1 MNTEILISFCL
12 AVFAL
17 ALSPG
22 PDNIFVLVQSIRFG
36 KKNALAVVAGLMTGC
51 LVHTSLVAFGVSL
64 LIAEN
69 ELLFTLLKIFG
80 AGYLLYLAF
89 QVYKSSETINFSS
102 NKIEAKPLAKLY
114 QQGFVMNVLN
124 PKVSLFFLALFPG
137 FLFSESLNENLQF
150 YVLGALFILV
160 SFIVFASIALLAGS
174 LKSYLEKHPHSGVFL
189 KWLQIIVFIGIAIFI
204 LV

>member
-36 KKNALAVVAGLMTGC
+36 KKYAFAVVAGLMTGC
-51 LVHTSLVAFGVSL
+51 LVHTSLVAFGVSF
-64 LIAEN
+64 LIAKN
-69 ELLFTLLKIFG
+69 EMLFMLLKIFG
-80 AGYLLYLAF
+80 AAYLLFLAYK
-89 QVYKSSETINFSS
+89 VYRSSDQINFS
-102 NKIEAKPLAKLY
+102 NDEFEAKPIFGLFR
-114 QQGFVMNVLN
+114 QGFMMNVLN

-137 FLFSESLNENLQF
+137 FLFSEELNETLQF
-150 YVLGALFILV
+150 YVLGVLFILV
-160 SFIVFASIALLAGS
+160 SFLVFGSIAFLAGS
-174 LKSYLEKHPHSGVFL
+174 LKTYLEKHQQSGVFL
-189 KWLQIIVFIGIAIFI
+189 KWMQIVVFIGIAIFI